1 MRRLLINVYKVW
13 RKKVWYKIV
22 LGKVRFKD
30 NGKRKIFLNENLKYS
45 F

>member
-1 MRRLLINVYKVW
+1 MRRLLINVYKAW

-22 LGKVRFKD
+22 LGKVRFND